1 MDLSRPDRRTPT
13 KMCKVKGFTIISL
26 MCPLTGLASYHNPSY
41 WFSHF
46 HWFLP
51 VSPLLS
57 VSLSCVESCAHAC
70 LLELFNNKFAGKV
83 TASKL
88 RLGVA

>member
-1 MDLSRPDRRTPT
+1 M
-13 KMCKVKGFTIISL
+13 SL
-26 MCPLTGLASYHNPSY
+26 MYPLTGLASYHNLSD
-41 WFSHF
+41 WFFHF

-51 VSPLLS
+51 VSLLLS

-70 LLELFNNKFAGKV
+70 LLELFNNKFASKV
-83 TASKL
+83 AASKL